1 MFFSNNPA
9 QMSVNKMNKKHRM
22 LDENKMCNYLKYRLK
37 LAIEKLKTYFLK
49 ILKYQEHQKVL
60 SENHIFI

>member
-22 LDENKMCNYLKYRLK
+22 LDEKIKC
-37 LAIEKLKTYFLK
+37 AI
-49 ILKYQEHQKVL
+49 I
-60 SENHIFI
+60 

>member
-1 MFFSNNPA
+1 
-9 QMSVNKMNKKHRM
+9 M
-22 LDENKMCNYLKYRLK
+22 LDGNKMCNYLKYRLK
-37 LAIEKLKTYFLK
+37 LDIEKLNKK

>member
-22 LDENKMCNYLKYRLK
+22 LDGNKMCNYLKYRLK
-37 LAIEKLKTYFLK
+37 LAIEKLKTNFLK

-60 SENHIFI
+60 SENYIFI